1 MTDLF
6 EMSTGDRVEHQ
17 MMLDTFKGWDDEH
30 ALEIKKITQDWDS
43 GRINA
48 EQYRKA
54 CDVED
59 TRNQSR
65 KDNREMEIM
74 VSKFKRDNKSRAESL
89 NNMPRMA
96 RSAKQK
102 RTFMK
107 VEGIKDAEW
116 VKYGDDMITLLKK
129 KHSGEVS
136 AERYLHDVEQLQ
148 RHLEF
153 TLKWI
158 EETDGESHKRS
169 LFRVLAEMWASR

>member
-6 EMSTGDRVEHQ
+6 EMSTVDRVKHQ

-30 ALEIKKITQDWDS
+30 ALEIKKITQDRDS
-43 GRINA
+43 GSVNA

-54 CDVED
+54 CDGAD
-59 TRNQSR
+59 ARNQSR
-65 KDNREMEIM
+65 KDNLEMEIM
-74 VSKFKRDNKSRAESL
+74 ASKFKINNESRADAL
-89 NNMPRMA
+89 NNMPKMA
-96 RSAKQK
+96 WSAKQK

-107 VEGIKDAEW
+107 VEGIKNAEW

-129 KHSGEVS
+129 KHSGEIT

-153 TLKWI
+153 TFKWI
-158 EETDGESHKRS
+158 EETDGESHKPS
-169 LFRVLAEMWASR
+169 LFKVLAEMWASR